1 MHLFLLLPI
10 KHPEIPFHFHH
21 VIESIL
27 LFPDVAIKVLDVHS
41 AHSAIAGSIAEGR
54 GL

>member
-1 MHLFLLLPI
+1 MYLFLLLPI
-10 KHPEIPFHFHH
+10 KHPETTFHFHH

-41 AHSAIAGSIAEGR
+41 AHSAVAGSIAEGR

>member
-1 MHLFLLLPI
+1 MHLLLLLPI
-10 KHPEIPFHFHH
+10 KHPEIPFRYHH

-41 AHSAIAGSIAEGR
+41 AHSAVAGSIAEGR

>member
-1 MHLFLLLPI
+1 MHLSLLLPT
-10 KHPEIPFHFHH
+10 KHPEITFHFHH
-21 VIESIL
+21 VIQSIL

-41 AHSAIAGSIAEGR
+41 AHSAVAGSIAEGR